1 MEDLAEKI
9 SELLSD
15 PEIIS
20 KLKNFTNA
28 SESSN
33 KNEHPNEKEENS
45 EPDFEFPSDI
55 ISTVMKLAPILS
67 SMQKDDKHTK
77 FLKALKPLLSNE
89 RQQKLDSCEKILKLI
104 KILPFLKNQGLF

>member
-15 PEIIS
+15 PEIMS

-33 KNEHPNEKEENS
+33 KNENPDEKKRKQR
-45 EPDFEFPSDI
+45 I
-55 ISTVMKLAPILS
+55 
-67 SMQKDDKHTK
+67 
-77 FLKALKPLLSNE
+77 
-89 RQQKLDSCEKILKLI
+89 
-104 KILPFLKNQGLF
+104 GL